1 MKKFE
6 EEMKEWFGSPTGF
19 NMEFQSGYEAYCA
32 LIKRFK
38 GYRSPEDHQ
47 AEIGKIELQ
56 NLKYREEIA
65 RMQKSLRKKNK
76 AIKELNG
83 AVKKSKARLKECEKL
98 RIEANN
104 EAAMEYS
111 RKCEVVE
118 ERAEFKREIEKL
130 KSQLEKQQPEI
141 PEVSKEVA
149 NIYEKHKDQ
158 HHKLSVI
165 LEELYVNTFATF
177 GSSLTQGE
185 VDDIVVA
192 MRTNGYTVAKEKR
205 FYLKHIEMSKRD
217 VHHDYYAQIRNERFE
232 HDSVETGTLPQ
243 PVITGVTFTQQE
255 IDSMET
261 GSYEQIEVVK

>member
-6 EEMKEWFGSPTGF
+6 EEVKRPVIGIEQSSIKPSLGKAIEFYTGKVKEYHNAF
-19 NMEFQSGYEAYCA
+19 NEMNKYIDGLEAQLDYYKKD
-32 LIKRFK
+32 KRF
-38 GYRSPEDHQ
+38 EVM
-47 AEIGKIELQ
+47 A
-56 NLKYREEIA
+56 EEIL
-65 RMQKSLRKKNK
+65 S
-76 AIKELNG
+76 
-83 AVKKSKARLKECEKL
+83 
-98 RIEANN
+98 
-104 EAAMEYS
+104 
-111 RKCEVVE
+111 
-118 ERAEFKREIEKL
+118 L

-205 FYLKHIEMSKRD
+205 FYLKHKSVLIFDPDSDDSD
-217 VHHDYYAQIRNERFE
+217 VEELYLGAGGNFVPYKHLAKI
-232 HDSVETGTLPQ
+232 
-243 PVITGVTFTQQE
+243 FTQSE

-261 GSYEQIEVVK
+261 GSYEQIEAEE

>member
-38 GYRSPEDHQ
+38 DWVSPEDHQ
-47 AEIGKIELQ
+47 SEIGKIELQ

-65 RMQKSLRKKNK
+65 RMQKSLCKKNK

-83 AVKKSKARLKECEKL
+83 ALKKIKARLKECEKL

-104 EAAMEYS
+104 EAASEYS

-141 PEVSKEVA
+141 PEFVA
-149 NIYEKHKDQ
+149 NYIEAAKEDFWTL
-158 HHKLSVI
+158 LSAIDDPNLSSRVGYWLKGGNFRNQEI
-165 LEELYVNTFATF
+165 FA
-177 GSSLTQGE
+177 QAW
-185 VDDIVVA
+185 I
-192 MRTNGYTVAKEKR
+192 NGYTVAKEKR
-205 FYLKHIEMSKRD
+205 FYLKNKLTGKYLYESKKGFFEQEKLALELTGRC
-217 VHHDYYAQIRNERFE
+217 DY
-232 HDSVETGTLPQ
+232 
-243 PVITGVTFTQQE
+243 TQQE

-261 GSYEQIEVVK
+261 GSYEQIEVEE